1 MVNKSQSSEKCKLK
15 LQKNTSSYSSLA
27 KMKKIFS
34 MISKDVDRWE
44 LIYTIGMKEIGITTL
59 EKQFGITY

>member
-1 MVNKSQSSEKCKLK
+1 
-15 LQKNTSSYSSLA
+15 
-27 KMKKIFS
+27 